1 LEDHPTS
8 RNQNGREIRWSH
20 QWLLVDNQN
29 KTAYTLYAKSAE
41 AKNKWIGAF
50 SETLLV

>member
-1 LEDHPTS
+1 MNKHPSS
-8 RNQNGREIRWSH
+8 RDVRWSH

-50 SETLLV
+50 TEALLVP